1 MPGASGRTSIP
12 AIEERLSDPS
22 FWADPYPTYD
32 LLRREAPVYWSETQ
46 GRWLVT
52 AFGLAEE
59 VLTRPA
65 DFSSVGFES
74 RHIDRLPQEVGV
86 HASRVAEHFAPAQ
99 LVSSDPP
106 DHTRIRRAFGSHF
119 LPRKVASLGDL
130 IRATAARLMDAS
142 DREPF
147 DVVADLAEPLPVH
160 VISEVV
166 GIPDEFRTRIPPVTL
181 DQREFFGSPD
191 IGPDHAVRFT
201 DSLEEWHGLLTGWME
216 ERREDPQDDVL
227 TRAAQMVDEER
238 VTHDEA
244 IATLLHLVIAGNGTT
259 TALIGNALY
268 HILRHPDQAR
278 KLAANRGLTPNAIE
292 EALRYETPLPSDRR
306 IATRDLVLGDAAIR
320 EGDLVMSVLA
330 AANRDHDHFPE
341 PERFDIAR
349 RFQDSHHFAF
359 GRGIHL
365 CLGAPVARLE
375 AVIAVEAVF
384 DHFDDP
390 GLVEG
395 FEPDWHAV
403 TTHRGLRTLPVVDG
417 NR

>member
-1 MPGASGRTSIP
+1 MPGTAVRTSIP
-12 AIEERLSDPS
+12 DIERRLTDPS

-32 LLRREAPVYWSETQ
+32 VLRREAPVYWSETQ

-52 AFGLAEE
+52 AFDLAEQ

-74 RHIDRLPQEVGV
+74 RHIARLPQEVG
-86 HASRVAEHFAPAQ
+86 AQAGRVAEHFATPQ

-130 IRATAARLMDAS
+130 IRATAARLVNTA
-142 DREPF
+142 DREQF

-160 VISEVV
+160 VISDVV
-166 GIPDEFRTRIPPVTL
+166 GIPHEFRNRIPPVTL

-191 IGPDHAVRFT
+191 IVPDHAVRFT
-201 DSLEEWHGLLTGWME
+201 DSLEEWHGLLTGWMD
-216 ERREDPQDDVL
+216 ERRVDPQDDVL
-227 TRAAQMVDEER
+227 TRAAQMVDEDR

-268 HILRHPDQAR
+268 HILRDPEQAKR
-278 KLAANRGLTPNAIE
+278 IAEDRELIPNAIE
-292 EALRYETPLPSDRR
+292 ETLRYETPLPSDRR
-306 IATRDLVLGDAAIR
+306 IATRELSLGDAAIP
-320 EGDLVMSVLA
+320 EGDLVMAVLA
-330 AANRDHDHFPE
+330 AANRDPAHFPD
-341 PERFDIAR
+341 PERFDITR
-349 RFQDSHHFAF
+349 RFQDRHHFAF

-375 AVIAVEAVF
+375 AAIAVEAVF
-384 DHFDDP
+384 DHFGDP
-390 GLVEG
+390 GLVAG
-395 FEPDWHAV
+395 FEPDWHAI
-403 TTHRGLRTLPVVDG
+403 TTHRGLRTLPV
-417 NR
+417 RASR